1 MERMKRKLLTLVCVC
16 GLTLSL
22 AAGASAAEFTDVR
35 SGAWYEKQV
44 QAVAEK
50 GIMTGTTAT
59 TFAPDAYVTRATVLT
74 VLWRMEGSPEPSG
87 IEGFPDV
94 KEGSWCDKAARWA
107 KEVRI
112 ADGYDDG
119 RLGAS
124 DQVTRE
130 QLALFLS
137 RYTYYKGGALAEG
150 VLSLYPDGDKVS
162 KWAVDGM
169 KHAVGAGLITG
180 TSQNTLSPLGY
191 ATRAELAV
199 ILDRLMTAAQG

>member
-1 MERMKRKLLTLVCVC
+1 MKRKLLTLVCAC

-22 AAGASAAEFTDVR
+22 AAGASAVEFTDVR

-50 GIMTGTTAT
+50 GIMTGTTA
-59 TFAPDAYVTRATVLT
+59 
-74 VLWRMEGSPEPSG
+74 
-87 IEGFPDV
+87 V

-119 RLGAS
+119 RLGAG

-199 ILDRLMTAAQG
+199 ILDRLMTPAQG